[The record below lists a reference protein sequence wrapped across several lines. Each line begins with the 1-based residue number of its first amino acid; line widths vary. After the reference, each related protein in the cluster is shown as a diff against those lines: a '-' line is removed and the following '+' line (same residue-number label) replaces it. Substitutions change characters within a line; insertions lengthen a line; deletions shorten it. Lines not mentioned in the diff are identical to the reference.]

1 MDFPK
6 KYTHQSIQQELLTR
20 QKRNKLFGSKTIKKS
35 GEKWTITLL
44 SWPILVAPV
53 ITSYSQLLQTIKED
67 CMARYFRMLGKQA
80 NYSPRFGYQT
90 GNEQWDEK
98 KHNNTQRSKDIEK
111 QKNKRIRQMIRLG
124 IGFDEKECLSLL
136 SPITTR
142 KLRNTIDYYMQQWR
156 IKDDMAINYRSNK
169 RQTNISPEEISRKR
183 TKGKIYNIRYFV
195 DTKNITVV
203 VWTNSPETIF
213 GDVALAVH
221 PEDKRYKKLIG
232 HKVIIPVIN
241 KTIPVIG
248 DETIDITKN
257 NGVMRVSPCH
267 DTRGLQIAQK
277 HNLKTNTFAIDH
289 NGCFT
294 KLAGDFG
301 EKKVADFLGNILQN
315 LEDIHNLESVHQEEF
330 EIPTDKTSGEKLQP
344 ILSQQRF
351 FVVPE
356 SPTQTAWEEKIF
368 QDINIQ
374 PTMYHD
380 LWRKTADNQTNIH
393 RPISQKDSI
402 GIALPV
408 RENEEDSYFVGEYDI
423 INASGRKAKGKK
435 IIPTLL
441 LFNLIADGQLPT
453 LFNIENLIELMLA
466 PGAEGQN
473 VWELYMQAFEE
484 DLPRGYKS
492 EINEFIKL
500 FEYAETDLIKGK
512 SLTNYEKFSIQLT
525 DILDKTFGLVNK
537 KVGRYYFDAATIMGS
552 KAEITASA
560 EKCESSLA
568 TSIILLQQSGIL
580 NALQAERTIFLGTE
594 KEKNTIIKTNI
605 LGKLKT
611 GYTPLQDIFLFPED
625 KPCKAELREEL
636 VQQRWSDNIRLQSIT
651 QDMREINRLTNE
663 EAEKH
668 AALLNKIWNACR
680 YVRANFIDLQKR
692 KKDEERDLQ
701 EIWAYLEKRISKMD
715 SNEYR
720 MLCRIKDLYAEIPDC
735 LDKNNI
741 SQLSAKAIEC
751 IKKDFCDKYLEII
764 KVRNSDITDKVAIF
778 CVGMFL
784 QILHPVIPFL
794 TEKIW
799 NLFGFTWYIGNQK
812 YTSFLEKS
820 TKNYKTQL
828 FMDIIDKFTA
838 LREKTGQ
845 AKHQKVDICF
855 HASMD
860 FIHYIKE
867 NEDIVTKLINTDQ
880 INYVDNEK
888 NLASYETD
896 SIIDVTIG
904 LRIIGKP
911 IKVVANKEIRSK
923 ELIKKQEKLQEIRSL
938 TSKLS
943 LDKKNKRLIEKKKEE
958 MQELKKEIEKLEFEI
973 KKSKMNEK

>member
-20 QKRNKLFGSKTIKKS
+20 QKRNKLFGSKAIKKA
-35 GEKWTITLL
+35 GEKGTITLL
-44 SWPILVAPV
+44 SGPILVAPTT
-53 ITSYSQLLQTIKED
+53 TSYSQLLQTIKED

-90 GNEQWDEK
+90 GNNQGDEK

-111 QKNKRIRQMIRLG
+111 QKNKRIRQMIWLG

-142 KLRNTIDYYMQQWR
+142 KLRNTIDYYMQEGW
-156 IKDDMAINYRSNK
+156 IKDDMAINYRSNQ
-169 RQTNISPEEISRKR
+169 RQTNISPEEIARKKI
-183 TKGKIYNIRYFV
+183 KGKIYNIRYFV
-195 DTKNITVV
+195 DTKNITIVV
-203 VWTNSPETIF
+203 GTNSPETIF

-330 EIPTDKTSGEKLQP
+330 EIPTDKTSGEKLQA

-356 SPTQTAWEEKIF
+356 NVTQSTGEETML
-368 QDINIQ
+368 QSINIQ

-380 LWRKTADNQTNIH
+380 LREKTADNQTNIH
-393 RPISQKDSI
+393 WPISQKDSI

-408 RENEEDSYFVGEYDI
+408 WENAEDSYFVGEYDI

-441 LFNLIADGQLPT
+441 LFNLIADNQLPT
-453 LFNIENLIELMLA
+453 LFNIENLIELMLS
-466 PGAEGQN
+466 PGTEGQN
-473 VWELYMQAFEE
+473 IGEMYMQAFEE
-484 DLPRGYKS
+484 ELPRGYKS

-525 DILDKTFGLVNK
+525 DILDKTFGVVNK
-537 KVGRYYFDAATIMGS
+537 KGGRYYFDVAAIMGS
-552 KAEITASA
+552 KEELIAST

-568 TSIILLQQSGIL
+568 TSILLLQQSGIL
-580 NALQAERTIFLGTE
+580 DALQAERTIFLGTE

-611 GYTPLQDIFLFPED
+611 GHAPLQDIFLFSED

-636 VQQRWSDNIRLQSIT
+636 IQQRGSDNIRLQSIT

-680 YVRANFIDLQKR
+680 YVRANFID
-692 KKDEERDLQ
+692 
-701 EIWAYLEKRISKMD
+701 S
-715 SNEYR
+715 
-720 MLCRIKDLYAEIPDC
+720 
-735 LDKNNI
+735 
-741 SQLSAKAIEC
+741 
-751 IKKDFCDKYLEII
+751 
-764 KVRNSDITDKVAIF
+764 
-778 CVGMFL
+778 
-784 QILHPVIPFL
+784 
-794 TEKIW
+794 
-799 NLFGFTWYIGNQK
+799 
-812 YTSFLEKS
+812 
-820 TKNYKTQL
+820 
-828 FMDIIDKFTA
+828 
-838 LREKTGQ
+838 
-845 AKHQKVDICF
+845 
-855 HASMD
+855 
-860 FIHYIKE
+860 
-867 NEDIVTKLINTDQ
+867 
-880 INYVDNEK
+880 
-888 NLASYETD
+888 
-896 SIIDVTIG
+896 
-904 LRIIGKP
+904 
-911 IKVVANKEIRSK
+911 
-923 ELIKKQEKLQEIRSL
+923 
-938 TSKLS
+938 
-943 LDKKNKRLIEKKKEE
+943 KKK
-958 MQELKKEIEKLEFEI
+958 KKGGRKRSQRTMMIFRKESE
-973 KKSKMNEK
+973 